1 MERPTVV
8 YISGRKM
15 MQTTVCRGHSL
26 PLPSQSTTQNSKTTV
41 PEKKKK
47 KPIPVALKRKVWSKW
62 VGEDIG
68 KAKCMCC
75 QLTDITQLSFHCGH
89 IIAEAMGGEL
99 KVDNL
104 KPICQ
109 SCNSSMGTTN
119 MNEFIQKYGF

>member
-1 MERPTVV
+1 MERTNVV
-8 YISGRKM
+8 YIAGRKM
-15 MQTTVCRGHSL
+15 MQTTVCSGHSL
-26 PLPSQSTTQNSKTTV
+26 PFPSQSPMQNSNTTV
-41 PEKKKK
+41 TEKKKK
-47 KPIPVALKRKVWSKW
+47 KTIPVALKRKVWNKW
-62 VGEDIG
+62 VGEDTG

-75 QLTDITQLSFHCGH
+75 HLTDITQLSFHCGH

>member
-1 MERPTVV
+1 
-8 YISGRKM
+8 M
-15 MQTTVCRGHSL
+15 MQTVVGGGYSHPT
-26 PLPSQSTTQNSKTTV
+26 PSQTKNSNTTV

-47 KPIPVALKRKVWSKW
+47 KPIPVALKRKVWNKW
-62 VGEDIG
+62 VGEDTG

-89 IIAEAMGGEL
+89 IVAEAAGGEL

-119 MNEFIQKYGF
+119 MDEFIQKYGF